1 MPLRIFI
8 ADDHQLFIE
17 GVKALLR
24 DVNDVKIVGEAENGQ
39 KLLELLEKEKC
50 EIVLMDV
57 NMPVMSGVETTRRIR
72 DKYPDIK
79 VLALTMFDD
88 TLHISEMIKAGAAGY
103 LLKNAGKEEL
113 LDAIMKV
120 SRGEKYVSN
129 DVSVK
134 IIERMFS
141 NDQSAETQGGSNN
154 NNSRKPELTKREMEI
169 IKLIAQ
175 EMTNAEIAAKLNNS
189 PMTIIT
195 HRKNLLRKLGV
206 KNTAGLIK
214 YAMQHG
220 LLD

>member
-1 MPLRIFI
+1 MPLRVYI

-24 DVNDVKIVGEAENGQ
+24 DVEDIKIAGEAENGQ
-39 KLLELLEKEKC
+39 ALLKLMESEPAEV
-50 EIVLMDV
+50 VLMDI
-57 NMPVMSGVETTRRIR
+57 NMPVMGGLDTTREMRKR
-72 DKYPDIK
+72 FPDSK

-88 TLHISEMIKAGAAGY
+88 TLHISEMIKAGASGY

-113 LDAIMKV
+113 VTAITRV

-129 DVSVK
+129 EVSVK
-134 IIERMFS
+134 LIENMFS
-141 NDQSAETQGGSNN
+141 KENTSGAAAQPGAT
-154 NNSRKPELTKREMEI
+154 RKAELTRRELEI
-169 IKLIAQ
+169 IRLIAQ
-175 EMTNAEIAAKLNNS
+175 EHTNNEIAAILNNS

-214 YAMQHG
+214 YAINHG
-220 LLD
+220 LLDE